1 MELSL
6 NLEQALAR
14 MRFVLEPGE
23 FCLLGFSDPPS
34 SEDLAELSQPS
45 QLVLEQGETS
55 ILVAAGPAQ
64 AILARHPAAQVE
76 GGLRWIRFEAPM
88 GWELVGFLAKVTGE
102 LAAAGVPIGAV
113 CGYSRDHLFVAGKH
127 LELAREVL
135 GRLFPEQPA

>member
-1 MELSL
+1 M

-14 MRFVLEPGE
+14 MRFVVEPGE
-23 FCLLGFSDPPS
+23 FCLLGFPEPPS
-34 SEDLAELSQPS
+34 SEDLAQLSQPS

-64 AILARHPAAQVE
+64 AILERHAGAQLE

-88 GWELVGFLAKVTGE
+88 GWELVGFLAKVSGE

-113 CGYSRDHLFVAGKH
+113 CGFSRDHLFVPGKH

-135 GRLFPEQPA
+135 GRLFPERQA